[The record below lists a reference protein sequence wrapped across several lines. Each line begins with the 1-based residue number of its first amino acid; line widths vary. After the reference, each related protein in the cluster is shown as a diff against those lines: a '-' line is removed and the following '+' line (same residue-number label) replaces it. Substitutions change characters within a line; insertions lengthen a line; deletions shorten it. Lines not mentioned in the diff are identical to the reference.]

1 METTR
6 AKAAGETLSVE
17 GLILQTSLEEALDVL
32 IISLFVGLFIFE
44 SLQLFG
50 IDVEHIFGYP
60 VSNL

>member
-6 AKAAGETLSVE
+6 AKSAGETLSVE

-32 IISLFVGLFIFE
+32 IISLFVGFFIYE
-44 SLQLFG
+44 SLQLFEM
-50 IDVEHIFGYP
+50 DVEHIFGYL